1 MTEDP
6 KRLREDPSVDE
17 DLRDLFSE
25 HVAAP
30 RLDPATKAK
39 ALRVALAD
47 GDSKREKRQDSRH
60 VGKVVPWRNFPP
72 GGGSNPD
79 RGKMAK
85 TQAAPLL
92 PQPMRVAY
100 LWNETIQEDEL
111 VQTAEPIALGDEG
124 MFPLP
129 DGVGLDTTIPILVP
143 HGQGMALQAGS
154 HLKGDVW
161 VNGQRRPI
169 SQLNGPVPLGPSD
182 YGVVTIGTVALFF
195 QYVRP
200 AAAAPRKLF
209 DFDMSVVFAVLLS
222 MFLCGVLMVIGY
234 FDWVRTGR
242 GNVDPFELDSDL
254 ISRFMVTPP
263 PEDLFSQEET
273 GTETEDPGLET
284 RDETGG
290 ERHEGEEG
298 RVGQEN
304 AQQED
309 TFIEGEVTDQIAT
322 KVRNMGLLGALSGG
336 GEGNAIAAALD
347 VPNISD
353 ILGGMGEGVTVA
365 GRGSGGAG
373 LLGVGSGGGGD
384 GPGSLF
390 GAGNVGTGQGAG
402 RGGLGMGM
410 GGIGARGR
418 KAREVMISVMTGMAR
433 VNGYLSAEQ
442 INRVVRANQAAI
454 RYCYEVEVQRQ
465 PNLRGRVEINWRINL
480 AGSVTTSRV
489 ARSTLRNPRVEGC
502 IVRQVRRWRFPQP
515 DGGEVNVTYPFI
527 FGVQGG

>member
-1 MTEDP
+1 MVEGRT
-6 KRLREDPSVDE
+6 
-17 DLRDLFSE
+17 
-25 HVAAP
+25 VAQRP
-30 RLDPATKAK
+30 
-39 ALRVALAD
+39 LRVALI
-47 GDSKREKRQDSRH
+47 
-60 VGKVVPWRNFPP
+60 
-72 GGGSNPD
+72 
-79 RGKMAK
+79 
-85 TQAAPLL
+85 
-92 PQPMRVAY
+92 
-100 LWNETIQEDEL
+100 WNEAIQEDEL
-111 VQTAEPIALGDEG
+111 LVDPAPVTLGPTG
-124 MFPLP
+124 IFPLP
-129 DGVGLDTTIPILVP
+129 DTVSDTDISVLLPQGNGYVLQTGGPI
-143 HGQGMALQAGS
+143 
-154 HLKGDVW
+154 KGDVW
-161 VNGQRRPI
+161 INGKRRKIDQLQGPI
-169 SQLNGPVPLGPSD
+169 PIGPSD
-182 YGVVTIGTVALFF
+182 YGVVTLGPVALFF
-195 QYVRP
+195 QHVRG
-200 AAAAPRKLF
+200 AAAAPRRLM
-209 DFDMSVVFAVLLS
+209 DFDLSVVFAVLLAA
-222 MFLCGVLMVIGY
+222 FLAGAVMLVGY
-234 FDWVRTGR
+234 LDWQRHGS
-242 GNVDPFELDSDL
+242 GEVDPFELDTEL
-254 ISRFMVTPP
+254 IRRFMVTPP
-263 PEDLFSQEET
+263 PEDLFDQAEET

-284 RDETGG
+284 RDDTGG

-304 AQQED
+304 ADQED
-309 TFIEGEVTDQIAT
+309 TFIEGEVTDRIAT

-390 GAGNVGTGQGAG
+390 GAGNVGTGVGGG

-418 KAREVMISVMTGMAR
+418 RAREVMVSVTRGMAR

-480 AGSVTTSRV
+480 QGAVTTSRV
-489 ARSTLRNPRVEGC
+489 ARSTLRNARVEGC
-502 IVRQVRRWRFPQP
+502 IVRQVRRWRFPRP